1 MLANRLISTA
11 HHSEQTRCNPRAAPS
26 VVYIATVDQNEF
38 SLFRQCCATYSSSI
52 GPSFLNY
59 FSLDG
64 DYKYQYEAIGDMIER
79 PVYDVLGR
87 LTNSFIARYSEHGIA
102 VSNSLP
108 LLTYCLIT
116 MCFSS
121 FLDPHLTRNLSIKLW
136 KNTGFKSCDEWLP
149 LLWTSFLLF
158 EPTFIKLAQPG
169 AAQLFTANNL
179 QSAFCISK
187 L

>member
-1 MLANRLISTA
+1 MLATRLISTA

-38 SLFRQCCATYSSSI
+38 SFFRQCCATYSSSI

-108 LLTYCLIT
+108 LLAYCLIT

-121 FLDPHLTRNLSIKLW
+121 FLDPHLTRNLSIKL
-136 KNTGFKSCDEWLP
+136 
-149 LLWTSFLLF
+149 FLQCHCVERGSALF
-158 EPTFIKLAQPG
+158 ASSSI
-169 AAQLFTANNL
+169 
-179 QSAFCISK
+179 
-187 L
+187 